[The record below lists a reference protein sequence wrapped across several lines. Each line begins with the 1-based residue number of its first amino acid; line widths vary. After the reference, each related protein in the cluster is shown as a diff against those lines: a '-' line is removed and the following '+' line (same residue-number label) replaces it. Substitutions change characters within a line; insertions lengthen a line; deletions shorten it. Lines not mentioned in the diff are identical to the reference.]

1 MAFTQNVFPTLL
13 RMPRKGLVQIL
24 NADGTAQKLLITA
37 GANGN
42 KVVALIATST
52 DTVAQNIQV
61 SIVRNATTLILA
73 TTAVPAS
80 AGNAAGTPPVDLLAI
95 IPNLPRDQDS
105 QPYLFIES
113 GDTLVVNSGGTV
125 TAGRVVNAHAEHAEF

>member
-24 NADGTAQKLLITA
+24 NADGTAQKTVITA

-42 KVVALIATST
+42 KLVALIATST
-52 DTVAQNIQV
+52 DTAAQNVQV
-61 SIVRNATTLILA
+61 SIVRNAATFILA
-73 TTAVPAS
+73 TTAVPAG
-80 AGNAAGTPPVDLLAI
+80 AGNAAGTSPADLLAI

-105 QPYLFIES
+105 QPYLFLES
-113 GDTLVVNSGGTV
+113 GDTLVVNSGAAV

>member
-24 NADGTAQKLLITA
+24 NADGTAQKTVITA

-52 DTVAQNIQV
+52 DTAAQNIQV
-61 SIVRNATTLILA
+61 SIVRNATTFVLA
-73 TTAVPAS
+73 TTAVPAG
-80 AGNAAGTPPVDLLAI
+80 AGNAAGTSPVDLLAI
-95 IPNLPRDQDS
+95 VPNLPRDQDS
-105 QPYLFIES
+105 QPYLFLES
-113 GDTLVVNSGGTV
+113 GDTLVVNSGAAV